1 MADAFTNRYEEFL
14 DGNYDCVDRIV
25 INAYLPGVGGGG
37 GFRNWWRSLYG
48 SEDKLDK
55 EHLMRM
61 AGRFS
66 RRLRGWAQTNG
77 MGVIDCDRGEKK
89 HLTAEEYLAE
99 HKVGRGLF
107 LVLVGRAPGPVW
119 EVQKTRE
126 GKIGNIQ
133 RKEPWPYVN
142 HYYFHIW
149 DEDWGHVTIRMCG
162 HPPFPAQILLN
173 GHEYV
178 ACLAY
183 FRWSQ
188 SWKHET
194 ISKAKPIRTYSTI
207 PRPPE

>member
-1 MADAFTNRYEEFL
+1 M
-14 DGNYDCVDRIV
+14 

-66 RRLRGWAQTNG
+66 RRLRGWAQANG
-77 MGVIDCDRGEKK
+77 IGVIDCDRGEKK

-142 HYYFHIW
+142 HYYFHISLLITMFQKNM
-149 DEDWGHVTIRMCG
+149 GGIPNHRR
-162 HPPFPAQILLN
+162 AQ
-173 GHEYV
+173 
-178 ACLAY
+178 ATRSSTSTSKPLA
-183 FRWSQ
+183 
-188 SWKHET
+188 
-194 ISKAKPIRTYSTI
+194 A
-207 PRPPE
+207 RPSGSR